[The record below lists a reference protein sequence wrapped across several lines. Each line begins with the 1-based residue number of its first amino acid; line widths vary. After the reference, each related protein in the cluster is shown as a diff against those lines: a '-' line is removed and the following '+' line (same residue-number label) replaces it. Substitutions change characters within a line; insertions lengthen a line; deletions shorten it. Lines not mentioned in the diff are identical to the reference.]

1 MNNILG
7 TETLEEMSIRN
18 RALAE
23 AGNHRNVICPAI
35 YKNFQHSKD
44 GTLNNHMYVTMF
56 VSKPLKDYN
65 AVLNGL
71 FNTVGVN
78 IITVKLTEDEY
89 TITLFEKE
97 GQYYHNPKDSDVELM
112 IYKSLYDCSRFP
124 HAEPLDMFASEIGDG
139 KYKFEIVR
147 Y

>member
-1 MNNILG
+1 MNDILG
-7 TETLEEMSIRN
+7 TETLEEISIRN

-23 AGNHRNVICPAI
+23 AGNHKNVICPAI
-35 YKNFQHSKD
+35 YKSFQHSKD

-56 VSKPLKDYN
+56 VSKPLKDYDT
-65 AVLNGL
+65 VLNKL

-78 IITVKLTEDEY
+78 ITTVKLIEDEY

-97 GQYYHNPKDSDVELM
+97 GQYYHNPKDSNEELV

-124 HAEPLDMFASEIGDG
+124 YAEPLDLFAGEISHG